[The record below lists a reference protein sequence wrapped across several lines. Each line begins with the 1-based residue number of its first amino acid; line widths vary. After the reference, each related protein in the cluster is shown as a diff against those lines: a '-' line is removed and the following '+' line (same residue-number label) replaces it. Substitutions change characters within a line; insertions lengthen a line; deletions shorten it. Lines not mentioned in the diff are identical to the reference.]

1 MEVSRSERQLLY
13 VSQVAPYRDEAG
25 AELPAGIHHGL
36 TSAAQGLAELAELVG
51 LSFRHPASVSEL
63 QPEDLEC
70 VDVLA
75 LATIGE
81 TPWPPSL
88 RAAIE
93 NRVADGRMGV
103 VGLHSATDASRDW
116 SCYGR
121 LLGARFDGHP
131 MTADLP
137 VAVVDRTH
145 PSTRHLPDLWR
156 MRDELYLFADWQ
168 PDNRTLLAVRM
179 GPRAT
184 YHEGERPAPG
194 DLPLAWCRPFG
205 RGRCFYTALGHF
217 AAAWEDSSYVRHILG
232 GIEWVLDVGN
242 PDSSAAD
249 RMSTG
254 DR

>member
-1 MEVSRSERQLLY
+1 VAVSPLKRQLLF
-13 VSQVAPYRDEAG
+13 VSQVAPYHDG
-25 AELPAGIHHGL
+25 ADAQVPAGVHHGL
-36 TSAAQGLAELAELVG
+36 TSAALGLTELAELAG

-63 QPEDLEC
+63 QPDDLEH

-75 LATIGE
+75 LATIGD
-81 TPWPPSL
+81 TPWPTML

-93 NRVADGRMGV
+93 KRVAAGRMGV

-116 SCYGR
+116 TSYCA

-131 MTADLP
+131 VTAELP

-145 PSTRHLPDLWR
+145 PSTRHLPELWR
-156 MRDELYLFADWQ
+156 VRDELYLFTDWQ

-184 YHEGERPAPG
+184 YHEGENLATR

-217 AAAWEDSSYVRHILG
+217 ATAWEDGSYVRHVLG
-232 GIEWVLDVGN
+232 GIEWVLEVSNVD
-242 PDSSAAD
+242 PSDSD
-249 RMSTG
+249 
-254 DR
+254 